1 MKRAMAWC
9 RSGRSPFPFDNNA
22 AEREVRMFK
31 FRQKISGGMRT
42 LAGAEHF
49 CHLRSHLATATKCG
63 NNLLDALVQLASGRP
78 WVPTIN

>member
-9 RSGRSPFPFDNNA
+9 RSARSPFPFDNNA
-22 AEREVRMFK
+22 AEREVRMVK

-42 LAGAEHF
+42 LTGAEHF

-63 NNLLDALVQLASGRP
+63 NNLLDALVQLTSGRP